1 MEEITM
7 IQRGTEFLPT
17 YIQMLI
23 KYSGGYGF
31 ESWKK
36 QLWDQD
42 FNKKMEDRIWMIQI

>member
-1 MEEITM
+1 M

-31 ESWKK
+31 ENIRS
-36 QLWDQD
+36 
-42 FNKKMEDRIWMIQI
+42 R